1 MSDYQEYTNRMEK
14 TVSVLEKQYAT
25 VRAGRA
31 NPAVLD
37 QIRVEYYGT
46 PTPIQQI
53 AAVSSPD
60 SRTLVIQPWDPS
72 ALKLIEK
79 AIQASDLGINPQND
93 GRIVRLTFPQL
104 TEDRRKEL
112 IKQCAGYSEEAKV
125 AVRNIRR
132 EAMDRYK
139 ADKKK
144 SIITE
149 DDRKDVE
156 KELAKITEDYTKKID
171 VVMKRKE
178 KELSEI

>member
-1 MSDYQEYTNRMEK
+1 MSDYQEYTSKMEK

-93 GRIVRLTFPQL
+93 GRIIRLTFPQPGQGTL
-104 TEDRRKEL
+104 AAR
-112 IKQCAGYSEEAKV
+112 
-125 AVRNIRR
+125 
-132 EAMDRYK
+132 MPK
-139 ADKKK
+139 ADPALKKRVYMK
-144 SIITE
+144 SGSMNGVRCFCGYVTPADGQTE
-149 DDRKDVE
+149 NTIVFS
-156 KELAKITEDYTKKID
+156 LMINNATATSATLNPLID
-171 VVMKRKE
+171 Q
-178 KELSEI
+178 LLTAIASQ